1 MTLTELSIKRP
12 TIIVVLFTVLAVIGI
27 FAYSQL
33 KYELLP
39 KMSPP
44 IITITTVYPGA
55 SPSEVETSVSKVIE
69 DAVSGIDKI
78 SSVRSTSQ
86 EGRSFVMVE
95 FLQSA
100 KVDLALQDAQR
111 KVNEISLQ
119 LPKDARTPILSKIA
133 IDEVPVLRIG
143 LTSKLEPKVFFQ
155 YIKDQI
161 QPRLSKIDGVG
172 QITLVGGEEREIKIN
187 LDLDMLKSNG
197 LSVNQVNQIIKSSN
211 LDFPTGNIK
220 DIDGQFVVRLA
231 GKFKS
236 IEEIRGIV
244 LGRSKAG
251 GEVRLGEVAHIE
263 DGVKEQV
270 SINRVNLQN
279 SVGLLILKQSDANS
293 VDVAHKLR
301 EEIKKIEKDEASKG
315 IEFFISQDSSLF
327 TLDASDA
334 VKHDLMLAIII
345 VALIMLLFLHSLR
358 NAFIVM
364 ISIPVSIITTFGLMY
379 AFNLTFNL
387 MTLLGLSLVIGIL
400 VDDSIVVLENIY
412 RRMEVFKENRMVA
425 ALTGRNE
432 IGFAALSITL
442 VDVVVFLPL
451 ALVSGIVGNILR
463 EFSLVVVSSTLVSLL
478 VSFTLTPALASRL
491 AKIDHINKNNPW
503 GFIIFYFEMLHDWVA
518 KQYKGVL
525 NWSLNHRWVVFVGT
539 FVVFVFS
546 IMLIA
551 KGFIGGEFITQSDRG
566 EFAVQLELEPGASFE
581 VTNQR
586 TLEVERMIQTIPEV
600 KSMFSTVGASSEGFI
615 GVYANNTSEI
625 NVALVPKS
633 DRKMSTDD
641 VSLLIKAQAIKI
653 PGMKVKVSPIGIFG
667 AANQTPIQ
675 IVVSGP
681 IYEDVLKG
689 ACQVMDSLKTIKG
702 ATDVKLSAEE
712 GKPETRLYIDRQKLA
727 AYGLNVADVG
737 NTLKVSL
744 AGDDDSKFRDGTTEY
759 NMRVQLDE
767 FDRAKTDKLENITF
781 INPKGQLIEL
791 QQFATVF
798 RTTGP
803 TKLQRENR
811 NTAIN
816 VFAQN
821 MGRPDGDIVNE
832 LDKKLKDSTHS
843 NKVNN
848 LVIPSTTT
856 MKYLGNKKNQDES
869 NSSLAIAIL
878 AGILFMYLIMVAL
891 YDSYLYPF
899 IVLFS
904 IPVAMVGALLALAL
918 TMKTLNIFSIIG
930 IIMLIGLVAKNAIL
944 IVDRTNQ
951 MRREQHLS
959 VFDALME
966 AGQTRLRPIIM
977 TTISMVFGMMPI
989 AFSTASG
996 AEWKTGLAWV
1006 LIGGLSSSL
1015 VLTLVLV
1022 PSVYMT
1028 FENIKAKIT
1037 KKKYEQVI
1045 DDLETA
1051 EPDVL
1056 VTNQ

>member
-12 TIIVVLFTVLAVIGI
+12 TIVVVMFLILGVIGI
-27 FAYSQL
+27 FSYTQL

-39 KMSPP
+39 KMSAP

-78 SSVRSTSQ
+78 AAVRSTSQ
-86 EGRSFVMVE
+86 EGRSFVFVE
-95 FLQSA
+95 FIQSA
-100 KVDLALQDAQR
+100 KIDLALQDAQR
-111 KVNEISLQ
+111 KVNEVSLR
-119 LPKDARTPILSKIA
+119 LPKDARAPILSKIA

-143 LTSKLEPKVFFQ
+143 LTSKMEPKVFFQ
-155 YIKDQI
+155 YVKDQI

-172 QITLVGGEEREIKIN
+172 QIALVGGEEREIKIN
-187 LDLDMLKSNG
+187 LDLEKLKSYG
-197 LSVNQVNQIIKSSN
+197 LSVGTVNQIIKASN

-220 DIDGQFVVRLA
+220 DKDGQFVVRLA
-231 GKFKS
+231 GKFNS

-251 GEVRLGEVAHIE
+251 GEIRLDDIAHIE
-263 DGVKEQV
+263 DGIKEQL

-279 SVGLLILKQSDANS
+279 SIGMLILKQNDANS
-293 VDVAHKLR
+293 LEVAKKLR
-301 EEIKKIEKDEASKG
+301 NEIAKIEKDEEKNGVVFA
-315 IEFFISQDSSLF
+315 ISQDSSIF
-327 TLDASDA
+327 TFDASEA

-364 ISIPVSIITTFGLMY
+364 VSIPVSIITTFGLMY

-412 RRMEVFKENRMVA
+412 RRMEVFKEKRSVA

-451 ALVSGIVGNILR
+451 VFVPGIIGNILR
-463 EFSLVVVSSTLVSLL
+463 EFSLVVVSSTLISLL

-491 AKIDHINKNNPW
+491 AKIEHVNKNNPW
-503 GFIIFYFEMLHDWVA
+503 GFIVFYFEKMHEWVA
-518 KQYKGVL
+518 DQYKIVL
-525 NWSLNHRWVVFVGT
+525 NWSLNHRWVVFLSTTVA
-539 FVVFVFS
+539 FILS
-546 IMLIA
+546 IMLIVA
-551 KGFIGGEFITQSDRG
+551 GLIGFEFFSPSDRG

-586 TLEVERMIQTIPEV
+586 TLEVERMIKDLPGV
-600 KSMFSTVGASSEGFI
+600 KSIYSTVGATSEGFI
-615 GVYANNTSEI
+615 GVYSNNTSEI
-625 NVALVPKS
+625 NVVLVPKAE
-633 DRKMSTDD
+633 RKISTDD
-641 VSLLIKAQAIKI
+641 ISLKIKAEVIKI
-653 PGMKVKVSPIGIFG
+653 PGMKVRVSPIGIFG
-667 AANQTPIQ
+667 AGDETPIQ
-675 IVVSGP
+675 ILVSGP
-681 IYEDVLKG
+681 IYDDVVTG
-689 ACQVMDSLKTIKG
+689 ANKILEITKATSG
-702 ATDVKLSAEE
+702 ATDVRLSTVE

-727 AYGLNVADVG
+727 AYGLNIADVG
-737 NTLKVSL
+737 NTLRVAL
-744 AGDDDSKFRDGTTEY
+744 AGDDDSKYRDGNTEY

-781 INPKGQLIEL
+781 QNPKGQLIEL
-791 QQFATVF
+791 QQFATLF

-811 NTAIN
+811 NSSIS
-816 VFAQN
+816 VLSQK

-832 LDKKLKDSTHS
+832 IEKKIEKAGLPAST
-843 NKVNN
+843 KV
-848 LVIPSTTT
+848 S
-856 MKYLGNKKNQDES
+856 YLGNRKRQQES
-869 NSSLAIAIL
+869 DASFLIAFL

-891 YDSYLYPF
+891 YNSYLYPF

-904 IPVAMVGALLALAL
+904 IPVAMVGALLALAI
-918 TMKTLNIFSIIG
+918 TMKTMNVFTMIG
-930 IIMLIGLVAKNAIL
+930 VIMLIGLVAKNAIL

-951 MRREQHLS
+951 MRREENMS

-1006 LIGGLSSSL
+1006 LIGGLTSSL
-1015 VLTLVLV
+1015 LLTLVLV
-1022 PSVYMT
+1022 PAVYMT
-1028 FENIKAKIT
+1028 FENIKAKLT
-1037 KKKYEQVI
+1037 RKKTSDV
-1045 DDLETA
+1045 ET
-1051 EPDVL
+1051 EENL
-1056 VTNQ
+1056 VNA